1 VTVGF
6 TSSQIVI
13 FLVVLARVS
22 GLILSAPV
30 LGDPQVPR
38 PVKAGLAIILSL
50 VLVGAPSVARAH
62 VPVDVG
68 SFALLIVAQLV
79 IGVVLGFIART
90 LFFAMQVAGQI
101 ASLQTGLSTAAVLN
115 PLTRQPDQIVTQF
128 YTIVAVLTFLAVQ
141 GDQWLVAS
149 LARSF
154 DLAPLTA
161 SALSPS
167 FLNAALN
174 AAIGVTAIG
183 LQISLPLAASIFAAN
198 LILGVVSR
206 ALPQLN
212 VFVLSMPLD
221 LLLGLVALIGGLAA
235 MIVVIGRIDA
245 GLPRMMLGS
254 FGQ

>member
-1 VTVGF
+1 MTAGF
-6 TSSQIVI
+6 TSGQIAL

-22 GLILSAPV
+22 GLVLSAPV

-50 VLVGAPSVARAH
+50 VLVGLPSVGHAH
-62 VPVDVG
+62 VPADLG
-68 SFALLIVAQLV
+68 PFALLIGAQLI

-167 FLNAALN
+167 FLNAA
-174 AAIGVTAIG
+174 IGVTAIG
-183 LQISLPLAASIFAAN
+183 LQISLPLAASLFAAN

-235 MIVVIGRIDA
+235 MIVVIGRLDA
-245 GLPRMMLGS
+245 GLPQLMLGGL
-254 FGQ
+254 GQ

>member
-1 VTVGF
+1 
-6 TSSQIVI
+6 
-13 FLVVLARVS
+13 
-22 GLILSAPV
+22 
-30 LGDPQVPR
+30 
-38 PVKAGLAIILSL
+38 
-50 VLVGAPSVARAH
+50 
-62 VPVDVG
+62 
-68 SFALLIVAQLV
+68 
-79 IGVVLGFIART
+79 
-90 LFFAMQVAGQI
+90 
-101 ASLQTGLSTAAVLN
+101 
-115 PLTRQPDQIVTQF
+115 VTQF

-141 GDQWLVAS
+141 GDLWLVAS

-183 LQISLPLAASIFAAN
+183 LQISLPLAASLFAAN

-235 MIVVIGRIDA
+235 MIVVIGRLDA
-245 GLPRMMLGS
+245 GLPQLMLGS